1 MKSLFIVMDS
11 LNRHY
16 LPCYGPSWLK
26 TPNLDRLAARSV
38 VFDNHYAGSL
48 PCMPA
53 RREMMTGRHCFLE
66 TPWGPIEPWDVCLPP
81 LLRGESPRRADRTPD
96 VDDGKRVCSHMITD
110 HYHYFHAGGEGY
122 HTLFDSWEFERGQEG
137 DVWRPVVDLP
147 PIPETRGKGATR
159 GAYWRNRSMMDPQ
172 DDLSYPTPR
181 CFERAIEFLD
191 LNSDADNWH
200 LHLEVFDPH
209 EPFDCP
215 DRYRELYDDD
225 WDRYLYS
232 WPDYAPLD
240 PELDDQ
246 EAVAHIRKS
255 YAGTLSMAD
264 HWLGKLLDRF
274 DELGLW
280 EDTQV
285 ILTTDHGH
293 LLGEH
298 GYWAKNYM
306 LDYNELAHIPLM
318 IARPGVAPG
327 RCAALTQTI
336 DLMPTLLETFD
347 VDVPDAVTGRSLLP
361 LLRSIEA
368 GGVPELH
375 ELHDAV
381 LYGYFGKDLNVTD
394 GRYTYCRQPLPGST
408 IHHHT
413 LMPRGFRDFIPAAQL
428 ASAEFGRFLPRA
440 GDVPQMRLTVPGTRH
455 HNAPDGNP
463 IYDTDTD
470 PGQQRPIDD
479 PNLEA
484 RLAELLVRLLAEHE
498 APDCQYTRT
507 GLR

>member
-26 TPNLDRLAARSV
+26 TPNLDRLAARSI

-53 RREMMTGRHCFLE
+53 RREMMTGRHSFLE

-81 LLRGESPRRADRTPD
+81 LLRGDAAGERTAGDRAAGDRAVGAKPVYT
-96 VDDGKRVCSHMITD
+96 HMITD

-137 DVWRPVVDLP
+137 DVWRPVVDAP
-147 PIPETRGKGATR
+147 PIPETRGKGAAR

-181 CFERAIEFLD
+181 CFERAIEFVD
-191 LNSDADNWH
+191 LNADAENWH

-240 PELDDQ
+240 PKLDDA

-306 LDYNELAHIPLM
+306 FDYNELAHIPLM

-336 DLMPTLLETFD
+336 DLMPTLLDTFG
-347 VDVPDAVTGRSLLP
+347 VDV
-361 LLRSIEA
+361 
-368 GGVPELH
+368 
-375 ELHDAV
+375 
-381 LYGYFGKDLNVTD
+381 
-394 GRYTYCRQPLPGST
+394 
-408 IHHHT
+408 
-413 LMPRGFRDFIPAAQL
+413 
-428 ASAEFGRFLPRA
+428 
-440 GDVPQMRLTVPGTRH
+440 
-455 HNAPDGNP
+455 
-463 IYDTDTD
+463 
-470 PGQQRPIDD
+470 
-479 PNLEA
+479 
-484 RLAELLVRLLAEHE
+484 
-498 APDCQYTRT
+498 
-507 GLR
+507 